1 MKKLALFFILTA
13 NAISINCF
21 AQNRSTIPAK
31 VKTENMQ
38 SPAVNISN
46 NNNDD
51 LAVVSYHVEERIN
64 VTLGSN
70 ITTYNVSNKNLINTN
85 DLGGTNVRIVTP
97 KYGKAKAETVKEPS
111 KTSVDVKNKDAKTTK
126 VETVVAEIKDRTVN
140 INIANTYERVLDKGY
155 KSIDMLK
162 SVGNSRFFDGD
173 LITAAKWYSQLFTM
187 TTDLEPVY
195 FYRYAE
201 SLKAIGEI
209 ENSKR
214 MMALFESKNSE
225 K

>member
-1 MKKLALFFILTA
+1 MKKYALFFIVTT
-13 NAISINCF
+13 NALSVNCF
-21 AQNRSTIPAK
+21 AQSAKKTPLNAK
-31 VKTENMQ
+31 V
-38 SPAVNISN
+38 VNVQTTSDKMS
-46 NNNDD
+46 NDD

-70 ITTYNVSNKNLINTN
+70 ITTYNVSNMNLVNTN

-97 KYGKAKAETVKEPS
+97 KYGKPKTEVVNEASKATVAAKPKATKPAEVTVAALDIKE
-111 KTSVDVKNKDAKTTK
+111 K
-126 VETVVAEIKDRTVN
+126 TVN

-162 SVGNSRFFDGD
+162 SVANARFFDND
-173 LITAAKWYSQLFTM
+173 LITAEKWYSQLFAM
-187 TTDLEPVY
+187 TTDLEAIY

-201 SLKAIGEI
+201 SLKAVGKI
-209 ENSKR
+209 EKSKE
-214 MMALFESKNSE
+214 MMALFESKNLE

>member
-21 AQNRSTIPAK
+21 AQNKSTIPAK
-31 VKTENMQ
+31 AKTENTQ
-38 SPAVNISN
+38 SSVVNIS
-46 NNNDD
+46 NNDD

-97 KYGKAKAETVKEPS
+97 KYGKAKAETVNEPS
-111 KTSVDVKNKDAKTTK
+111 KASVAIKNKDAKTAK
-126 VETVVAEIKDRTVN
+126 VETVVAEIKDRSVN
-140 INIANTYERVLDKGY
+140 IDIANTYERVLDKGY

-173 LITAAKWYSQLFTM
+173 LVTAAKWYSQLFAL

-201 SLKAIGEI
+201 SLKVIGEI
-209 ENSKR
+209 EKSKE
-214 MMALFESKNSE
+214 MMALFESKNL
-225 K
+225 

>member
-21 AQNRSTIPAK
+21 AQNKSTIPAK
-31 VKTENMQ
+31 AKTENMQ
-38 SPAVNISN
+38 SPAVTISN
-46 NNNDD
+46 SDD

-85 DLGGTNVRIVTP
+85 ELGGTNVRIVTP
-97 KYGKAKAETVKEPS
+97 KYGKAKAVTVKEPS
-111 KTSVDVKNKDAKTTK
+111 KTPVAVKTKDAKTAK
-126 VETVVAEIKDRTVN
+126 VETVVAEIKDRSVN
-140 INIANTYERVLDKGY
+140 IDIANTYERVLDKGY

-173 LITAAKWYSQLFTM
+173 LVTAAKWYSQLFAL

-201 SLKAIGEI
+201 SLKATGEI
-209 ENSKR
+209 EKSKE
-214 MMALFESKNSE
+214 MMALFESKNSGN
-225 K
+225 

>member
-1 MKKLALFFILTA
+1 MKKYALFFIVTT
-13 NAISINCF
+13 NAFSLNCF
-21 AQNRSTIPAK
+21 AQSGTKTPSK
-31 VKTENMQ
+31 VKAENAQTTSDKM
-38 SPAVNISN
+38 S
-46 NNNDD
+46 NDD

-70 ITTYNVSNKNLINTN
+70 ITTYNVSNMNLVNTN

-97 KYGKAKAETVKEPS
+97 KYGKPKTEAVNEASKATVAAKSKATKPAE
-111 KTSVDVKNKDAKTTK
+111 
-126 VETVVAEIKDRTVN
+126 VVATTLDIKEKTVN

-162 SVGNSRFFDGD
+162 SVANARFFDND
-173 LITAAKWYSQLFTM
+173 LITSAKWYSQLFAM
-187 TTDLEPVY
+187 TTDLEAIY

-201 SLKAIGEI
+201 SLKAVGEI
-209 ENSKR
+209 EKSKE
-214 MMALFESKNSE
+214 MMALFESKNLG

>member
-1 MKKLALFFILTA
+1 MKKYALFFIVAT

-21 AQNRSTIPAK
+21 AQTGSASSSDG
-31 VKTENMQ
+31 KTANALASAEK
-38 SPAVNISN
+38 ISN
-46 NNNDD
+46 DND

-70 ITTYNVSNKNLINTN
+70 ITTYNVSNISLVNTN
-85 DLGGTNVRIVTP
+85 DLGGNNVRIVTP
-97 KYGKAKAETVKEPS
+97 KYGKPKTINNEPPKAPVAATSKMEKPAKIETAA
-111 KTSVDVKNKDAKTTK
+111 VD
-126 VETVVAEIKDRTVN
+126 IKDRSVN
-140 INIANTYERVLDKGY
+140 IDIANTYERVLDKGY

-173 LITAAKWYSQLFTM
+173 LITAAKWYSQLFAM

-201 SLKAIGEI
+201 SLKAVGEI
-209 ENSKR
+209 EKSKA
-214 MMALFESKNSE
+214 MMAVFESKNL
-225 K
+225 